1 MQAELHLLLPDCL
14 LCRGQQRPDVES
26 SVVES
31 AFLTDVV
38 SSAAS
43 VGVLDPQPHQTSI
56 LLDRVDGLE
65 LTLVGML
72 LEGER

>member
-1 MQAELHLLLPDCL
+1 M
-14 LCRGQQRPDVES
+14 
-26 SVVES
+26 ES
-31 AFLTDVV
+31 AFLTDAV

-65 LTLVGML
+65 LALVGML